1 VLVSLCSTLV
11 VACVFLAFALYR
23 PNLCALLYKCNKYL
37 VFLLCNLINQLNF
50 VCKVWR
56 DESNKTVMTMCNLGR
71 GTTFA
76 SAPAIDMTTL
86 NLAGSPTPRDV
97 WACWYATALAC
108 VRTGKCD
115 QPCAAAPSTDQVGG
129 DYLVD
134 VGGTLDAASSRVD
147 GAVPTSASVYSI
159 QDYDSQASVAI
170 AALKVR
176 CGVVCDDFEHS
187 CVEARVHC
195 VLGSTFFW
203 CFFGCLL

>member
-1 VLVSLCSTLV
+1 
-11 VACVFLAFALYR
+11 
-23 PNLCALLYKCNKYL
+23 
-37 VFLLCNLINQLNF
+37 
-50 VCKVWR
+50 
-56 DESNKTVMTMCNLGR
+56 MCNLGR

-159 QDYDSQASVAI
+159 QNYDAQASVAI

-176 CGVVCDDFEHS
+176 CGAVCDDFEHS

-195 VLGSTFFW
+195 VLGSTFW
-203 CFFGCLL
+203 GCCLAACFSFMLCILSCMRLASPPFVLLFFMLFMELII

>member
-1 VLVSLCSTLV
+1 
-11 VACVFLAFALYR
+11 
-23 PNLCALLYKCNKYL
+23 
-37 VFLLCNLINQLNF
+37 
-50 VCKVWR
+50 
-56 DESNKTVMTMCNLGR
+56 MCNLGR

-86 NLAGSPTPRDV
+86 NLAGSPTPRDA

-108 VRTGKCD
+108 VRSGKCD

-129 DYLVD
+129 DYTRRSVE

-176 CGVVCDDFEHS
+176 CGAVCDNFEHS
-187 CVEARVHC
+187 RVKARVRC
-195 VLGSTFFW
+195 VRGRAFLGVFW
-203 CFFGCLL
+203 LLALILYFVF